1 MEKMGGFVIYV
12 EILTM
17 KVRNL
22 FTIIFYIVRTRCN
35 RCGHA
40 QMIYKSSSIQS
51 GNISLSN
58 NFKQFS
64 SGLSPMVFPNS
75 HFNLGN
81 NILMGNTFNQTEDK
95 SKNPKPFVEREG
107 DWICVKCKNLNFAF
121 RIQCNRCHLTKSEN
135 NKLLEQIIS

>member
-1 MEKMGGFVIYV
+1 
-12 EILTM
+12 M

-51 GNISLSN
+51 GNVSLSN

-64 SGLSPMVFPNS
+64 SGLSQMVFPNS
-75 HFNLGN
+75 HFNLAN
-81 NILMGNTFNQTEDK
+81 NILMGNTFNQTDDK
-95 SKNPKPFVEREG
+95 NKNQKPLIEREG
-107 DWICVKCKNLNFAF
+107 DWICMRCKNLNFAF
-121 RIQCNRCHLTKSEN
+121 RIQCNRCHLTKNEN
-135 NKLLEQIIS
+135 KKLYEHIIS